1 MAYKS
6 QSADQAL
13 RDFETQYPEGDLVG
27 NWVGEEKTRYDFVLK
42 YLSGRS
48 TSRGYFVHSFKDRND
63 NRFLAFLDC
72 ETISIGPD
80 FDKVSVGDC
89 FTCKAT
95 VNRHGTN
102 TFKYGSQ
109 DPFKETVLNRIK
121 FKSWLGTTDRS
132 KKDPLIASDYE

>member
-13 RDFETQYPEGDLVG
+13 RDFEAQYPEGDLVG

-42 YLSGRS
+42 YLSGRA

-63 NRFLAFLDC
+63 NRFLSFLDC
-72 ETISIGPD
+72 ETITFADGV
-80 FDKVSVGDC
+80 KVSIGDC

-121 FKSWLGTTDRS
+121 FKSWLGTS
-132 KKDPLIASDYE
+132 INVDPTGANRGA